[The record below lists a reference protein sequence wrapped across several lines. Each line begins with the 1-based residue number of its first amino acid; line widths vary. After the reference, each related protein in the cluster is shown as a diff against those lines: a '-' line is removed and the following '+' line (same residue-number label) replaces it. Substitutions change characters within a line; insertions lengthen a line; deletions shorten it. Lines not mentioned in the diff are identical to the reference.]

1 MARTLNPET
10 QKAAMA
16 GLIEAGVRAIAE
28 QGIDQISVNSVSQA
42 ANTSRPTFY
51 AYFGDING
59 LLAEIWLAKSKQWL
73 TELSDFERPTT
84 KFSPEASDLNRA
96 MTEILA
102 ASHRIPEV
110 EELVRPSMQLWWDEI
125 SKTSQMNQ
133 LKVIWLIGE
142 RLGVTLT
149 DLIDPKV
156 LEAQFIEAIIKA
168 IPNDKAGNGGVKF
181 SLPPV
186 SEPDIVDENLE
197 SRLLKAA
204 IEIIS
209 TGGVKSASMARV
221 ARKTQVSTG
230 AVYPRYAKVDDL
242 IEGSFDVAVG
252 KVVEQNFALLQSE
265 NFTPED
271 FGLFVMAGLTPSR
284 RVWRNFRIEIHLG
297 SRGKPALTKR
307 LAESIRL
314 TNASVATKLTI
325 YKKPELTSGPIPY
338 LIHCIGIGLA
348 MLQNAGVPV
357 GELDHRQISK
367 AMVGPLALQN
377 A

>member
-73 TELSDFERPTT
+73 AEVSDFEPPTT
-84 KFSPEASDLNRA
+84 NFSAEASDLHRA

-110 EELVRPSMQLWWDEI
+110 EELVRPSMQLWWDEL

-156 LEAQFIEAIIKA
+156 HEAQFIEAIIKA
-168 IPNDKAGNGGVKF
+168 IPDDKSGNGGVKF

-252 KVVEQNFALLQSE
+252 KVVQQNFELLQSE

-271 FGLFVMAGLTPSR
+271 FGLFVMAGLTPNR
-284 RVWRNFRIEIHLG
+284 AVWRNFRIEIHLG

-325 YKKPELTSGPIPY
+325 YNQPELTSGPIPY

-348 MLQNAGVPV
+348 MLQNAGIPV

-367 AMVGPLALQN
+367 AMVAPLDLQN

>member
-16 GLIEAGVRAIAE
+16 GLIDAGVRAIAE
-28 QGIDQISVNSVSQA
+28 QGIDQISVHSVSQA

-73 TELSDFERPTT
+73 TEVSDFELPTI
-84 KFSPEASDLNRA
+84 KLSPEASDLNRA

-110 EELVRPSMQLWWDEI
+110 EELVRPSMQLWWDEL
-125 SKTSQMNQ
+125 SKTSQMNR

-156 LEAQFIEAIIKA
+156 HEAQFIEGIIKA
-168 IPNDKAGNGGVKF
+168 IPDDKSGNDGVKF

-271 FGLFVMAGLTPSR
+271 FGLFVMAGLTPNR
-284 RVWRNFRIEIHLG
+284 AVWRNFRIEIHLG

-307 LAESIRL
+307 LAESIRI
-314 TNASVATKLTI
+314 TNASVATKLTM
-325 YKKPELTSGPIPY
+325 YKQPELTSGPIPY

>member
-16 GLIEAGVRAIAE
+16 GLIDAGVRAIAD

-42 ANTSRPTFY
+42 GNTSRPTFY
-51 AYFGDING
+51 SYFGDING
-59 LLAEIWLAKSKQWL
+59 LLAEIWLAKSSQWL
-73 TELSDFERPTT
+73 IGISDFDRPVTQL
-84 KFSPEASDLNRA
+84 SPDASDLNRA

-133 LKVIWLIGE
+133 LKVIWLIAE

-156 LEAQFIEAIIKA
+156 HETQFIEAVLDA
-168 IPNDKAGNGGVKF
+168 IPSDVSNKGGEKF
-181 SLPPV
+181 KLPAV
-186 SEPDIVDENLE
+186 SEPDILDENLE

-209 TGGVKSASMARV
+209 TGGVKSASMSRV

-242 IEGSFDVAVG
+242 IEGSFDVAVR
-252 KVVEQNFALLQSE
+252 KVVQQNFALLQSE
-265 NFTPED
+265 NFTLED
-271 FGLFVMAGLTPSR
+271 FGLFVMAGLTGNR
-284 RVWRNFRIEIHLG
+284 KVWRNFRIEIHLG
-297 SRGKPALTKR
+297 SRGRPALTKR
-307 LAESIRL
+307 LAESITL
-314 TNASVATKLTI
+314 TNDSVASKLAA
-325 YKKPELTSGPIPY
+325 YQRLDLTSGPIPY

-357 GELDHRQISK
+357 GKLDHRLISK
-367 AMVGPLALQN
+367 ALVDSLALQN